1 MLGDSNVRYMSFA
14 QLNLS
19 TEILRA
25 IADQGYTEPTPI
37 QTQAIPPIL
46 DGKDI
51 MGGAQTGTGKT
62 AGFTLPMLHR
72 LQPGASTSASP
83 AKHPIRA
90 LILVPTRELAVQ
102 VYESVKAYGKYL
114 PLRCSAIYGGVDI
127 DPQIKAL
134 RAGVEILVATPGR
147 LIDHLQQKTLTLS
160 KLEILIL
167 DEADRMLDMGFL
179 PDLKRIL
186 TLLPPQRQSLMFS
199 ATFSGEIKKLANT
212 LLKDPVLIEVARQ
225 NSIAELITHV
235 VYPVSRIRK
244 RELLTYLIKSQDL
257 KQVLV
262 FVRTKHG
269 ASRLAQQLEKD
280 GITATAIHG
289 DKSQP
294 QRTQALAEF
303 KEGVASVLVAT
314 DVAAR
319 GLDIE
324 DLPHVVNFE
333 LPTTP
338 EDYIHRIGRTGRAGT
353 KGDAISLVCED
364 EQELLDGIEKLLKF
378 KISSRVI
385 TGFEANMKLDQRGES
400 LRGQVREAYPGEAVH
415 AGQKKPAAP
424 HPARAG
430 KNKSPFP
437 LEGGQPSSDRG
448 EPKSYRGR
456 PATSGGKRKGI
467 EDPLFTQ
474 PYTPSSTNSLT
485 PSTPSPTDSH
495 LHYQRPG
502 RQNKPLAALFRPRP
516 PDKPKQDGS

>member
-1 MLGDSNVRYMSFA
+1 MSFA

-19 TEILRA
+19 PEILHA

-37 QTQAIPPIL
+37 QAQAIPPIL
-46 DGKDI
+46 EGKDI

-62 AGFTLPMLHR
+62 AGFTLPMLNR
-72 LQPGASTSASP
+72 LQPGANASASP

-90 LILVPTRELAVQ
+90 LILVPTRELAIQ
-102 VYESVKAYGKYL
+102 VYESVKTYGKYL
-114 PLRCSAIYGGVDI
+114 PLRCAAVYGGMDMT
-127 DPQIKAL
+127 PQTKDL

-147 LIDHLQQKTLTLS
+147 LLDHIQQKTMHLS
-160 KLEILIL
+160 KVEILVL

-179 PDLKRIL
+179 PDIKRIL
-186 TLLPPQRQSLMFS
+186 ALLPQQRQSLMFS
-199 ATFSGEIKKLANT
+199 ATFSEEIKKLANK
-212 LLKDPVLIEVARQ
+212 LLRDPVLIEVAKR

-235 VYPVSRIRK
+235 VHPVTRDRK
-244 RELLTYLIKSQDL
+244 RELLTHLIKSQDL

-269 ASRLAQQLEKD
+269 ASRLAEQLERD
-280 GITATAIHG
+280 GVTATAIHG

-303 KEGVASVLVAT
+303 KQGVVRVLVAT

-364 EQELLDGIEKLLKF
+364 EKELLKGIEQLLKF
-378 KISSRVI
+378 KLASQTIA
-385 TGFEANMKLDQRGES
+385 GFEADAQHHPAETEGARGKSSRNKPSQHE
-400 LRGQVREAYPGEAVH
+400 
-415 AGQKKPAAP
+415 QKKLFEPRPRRPDEAHSAS
-424 HPARAG
+424 HPKESRKDA
-430 KNKSPFP
+430 KSPR
-437 LEGGQPSSDRG
+437 EYTGVHKRG
-448 EPKSYRGR
+448 SKTP
-456 PATSGGKRKGI
+456 
-467 EDPLFTQ
+467 EDPLFSQ
-474 PYTPSSTNSLT
+474 PYIPDGSSIK
-485 PSTPSPTDSH
+485 
-495 LHYQRPG
+495 RPDDTSAG
-502 RQNKPLAALFRPRP
+502 SEASSKADHSRHKQQSKPLAALFMPRSP
-516 PDKPKQDGS
+516 AKPKQES

>member
-1 MLGDSNVRYMSFA
+1 MSFA

-19 TEILRA
+19 AEILRA
-25 IADQGYTEPTPI
+25 IADQGYTQPTPI
-37 QTQAIPPIL
+37 QAQAIPPIL
-46 DGKDI
+46 EGKDI

-72 LQPGASTSASP
+72 LQPGGSTSASP
-83 AKHPIRA
+83 ARHPIRA

-102 VYESVKAYGKYL
+102 VYESVKTYGKYL

-134 RAGVEILVATPGR
+134 RAGAEILVATPGR
-147 LIDHLQQKTLTLS
+147 LIDHIQQKTLTLS

-179 PDLKRIL
+179 PDIKRIL
-186 TLLPPQRQSLMFS
+186 TLLSPQRQSLMFS

-235 VYPVSRIRK
+235 VYPVSRTRK

-269 ASRLAQQLEKD
+269 ASRLAQQLERD

-294 QRTQALAEF
+294 QRSQALAEF
-303 KEGVASVLVAT
+303 KEGIASVLVAT

-364 EQELLDGIEKLLKF
+364 EQELLNGIEKLLKF
-378 KISSRVI
+378 KLNSRVI
-385 TGFEANMKLDQRGES
+385 PGFEADTKLDQREES
-400 LRGQVREAYPGEAVH
+400 QRGQVSEAHRSGTAQT
-415 AGQKKPAAP
+415 GQKKPPEWQPAAAEKTRP
-424 HPARAG
+424 L
-430 KNKSPFP
+430 FP
-437 LEGGQPSSDRG
+437 SEGRQPSRDRT
-448 EPKSYRGR
+448 EPRSYRGR
-456 PATSGGKRKGI
+456 AGTSGGKHKGM

-474 PYTPSSTNSLT
+474 PYIPSSTNSLA
-485 PSTPSPTDSH
+485 PSIPPPTDSH
-495 LHYQRPG
+495 SHYQRSG

-516 PDKPKQDGS
+516 PTKPKQDES